1 MHDDDDRLQA
11 MFRADLQRLRAS
23 APTPTPAWRVVQRA
37 QARAAERMARQ
48 VRWAWRIAAL
58 VFAAVAIVLAW
69 RDPRTLIGLLA
80 PLALGGLACWHDEP
94 APLQKATPQKAPPQ
108 KA

>member
-1 MHDDDDRLQA
+1 
-11 MFRADLQRLRAS
+11 
-23 APTPTPAWRVVQRA
+23 
-37 QARAAERMARQ
+37 
-48 VRWAWRIAAL
+48 
-58 VFAAVAIVLAW
+58 VLAW

-94 APLQKATPQKAPPQ
+94 APLQKAPPQ